1 MRRIIESLKHD
12 ERGLSLLELTVVAA
26 IISILAA
33 LTAVAVTGTTRTTQ
47 AVTRTSDISEV
58 QKAVTRFYGSAATYP
73 TTSTGVADSTGT
85 EGTDY
90 FQVAEDAAGVNFDVN
105 GDGDTIDTINVIP
118 INWAADNSNDAASVF
133 SPDFIGKPKHA
144 EPSTTITING
154 NATNNTLSESW
165 VIDENGTVY
174 VLVRENAY

>member
-1 MRRIIESLKHD
+1 MRRIIESLKRD

-33 LTAVAVTGTTRTTQ
+33 LTALAVTGTTKTTR
-47 AVTRTSDISEV
+47 AVTRASDISEV
-58 QKAVTRFYGSAATYP
+58 QKAVTRFDGAAATYP
-73 TTSTGVADSTGT
+73 TTSTAVADSTGT

-90 FQVAEDAAGVNFDVN
+90 FQVVEGAAGVNFDVN

-118 INWAADNSNDAASVF
+118 INWAAADPNDAASVF

-144 EPSTTITING
+144 EPSATITING

-165 VIDENGTVY
+165 VIDGNGTVY
-174 VLVRENAY
+174 VLVRESAY